1 MFHNGSSY
9 DYHVTVK
16 ELAQEFEKQFTC
28 LSENTKKC
36 ITFSVPIE
44 KQIIRIDKKEANYKN
59 LTNKKSYRLEFITV
73 QHYSSLSNF
82 VNNLA
87 ETNL

>member
-9 DYHVTVK
+9 DYHITVK

-28 LSENTKKC
+28 LRENTKKY

-59 LTNKKSYRLEFITV
+59 LTDKKSYRLEFIKV

-82 VNNLA
+82 LNNLA

>member
-28 LSENTKKC
+28 LRENTKKC